1 MLLGTTAGE
10 ALKHPVAP
18 SSPMRMHVTR
28 LGQDV
33 LRACFTP
40 PGSNRS
46 LAKAA
51 ALQVTATPYAGLWD
65 CCRSIMRREG
75 LGTFFKSYQTTVGPS
90 AVSWGLSC

>member
-1 MLLGTTAGE
+1 MPASLRLAATE
-10 ALKHPVAP
+10 AWPK
-18 SSPMRMHVTR
+18 R
-28 LGQDV
+28 
-33 LRACFTP
+33 
-40 PGSNRS
+40 
-46 LAKAA
+46 A